1 LQYSC
6 LARPHQIWLFTRL
19 SYYNN
24 RATGH
29 RLANNTAKVNAFSH
43 ASGRFARDLRL
54 AESLGNIGT
63 VIALLKA
70 GNLPRGKL
78 QVELRN
84 TDIARSAGMTGDLG

>member
-29 RLANNTAKVNAFSH
+29 RLANITAKVNAFSH
-43 ASGRFARDLRL
+43 ASGRFARDLRR
-54 AESLGNIGT
+54 AESFGNIGT
-63 VIALLKA
+63 VIALHNV
-70 GNLPRGKL
+70 GNLLRSKWH
-78 QVELRN
+78 VELRYTN
-84 TDIARSAGMTGDLG
+84 TARSAGMTGDLG